1 MSKQLAK
8 QICACLAEKKAENI
22 KIIQIKGMSDLADY
36 FVVCSG
42 RSAPQVKAIFE
53 NLEEKMELQG
63 VVAQRKDGVAEGKW
77 IAVDYID
84 VIVHIFHSE
93 IREFYQL
100 DKLWSNGS
108 GSNVVD
114 YKD

>member
-1 MSKQLAK
+1 MSKELAK

-22 KIIQIKGMSDLADY
+22 KIIQIKGMTDIADY
-36 FVVCSG
+36 FVICSG

-53 NLEEKMELQG
+53 NLEEKMEEKG
-63 VVAQRKDGVAEGKW
+63 VVATRKDGVNEGKW
-77 IAVDYID
+77 IAVDYSS
-84 VIVHIFHSE
+84 VIVHIFHTE

-108 GSNVVD
+108 NVVD
-114 YKD
+114 YRD